1 VITRSFVS
9 VTCIIIAAVALQGC
23 VAAVLPA
30 IAAGGLAKRQIDVGK
45 KRAREAEAEMK
56 VAEQAPPPP
65 PPIVEVLDQSTTP
78 SAETG
83 GMTATERLE
92 KSSIRSLYLPF
103 ARHALEQAALR
114 KQGGSPKSAV
124 LANKVSLT
132 NPVAIPC
139 GNKPMVA
146 IIDVDIAPSTPAE
159 IEIEPQK
166 GFGPL
171 LQVIREADIR
181 IAWISDMSEEQASP
195 NLEILRKGDE
205 PALSDKDIMLF
216 GHPRFRK
223 QEQRWQLARDNCV
236 VAIAG
241 DRKGDFDE
249 LYDYLRD
256 PDYAIRL
263 DGFINRGWFLLPPP
277 AAAVDSDLVAADPE

>member
-1 VITRSFVS
+1 VKLRLPLL
-9 VTCIIIAAVALQGC
+9 IAVLSAFALQGC
-23 VAAVLPA
+23 VAAVLPV

-45 KRAREAEAEMK
+45 KRAREAEAEMNN
-56 VAEQAPPPP
+56 AEQVPPPP
-65 PPIVEVLDQSTTP
+65 PPIVEVLDQP
-78 SAETG
+78 PALPAETS
-83 GMTATERLE
+83 GMTAIERLE

-103 ARHALEQAALR
+103 ARHALEQAAR
-114 KQGGSPKSAV
+114 RRQGEPPRSVV
-124 LANKVSLT
+124 LVDKVSLA

-139 GNKPMVA
+139 GDKPMVA
-146 IIDVDIAPSTPAE
+146 IIDVDIAPSTPSE

-171 LQVIREADIR
+171 LQTIREADIR
-181 IAWISDMSEEQASP
+181 IAWISDMSEAQAGP
-195 NLEILRKGDE
+195 NLEVLRKGDE

-263 DGFINRGWFLLPPP
+263 DAFINRGWFLLPPP
-277 AAAVDSDLVAADPE
+277 AAAVDSDLVAAETQ